1 MQFVF
6 CSHLIISGN
15 VTRTVGGVFF
25 DHDRFPNAH
34 QMVSEMTFD
43 GFRVSTSVLPVVEQ
57 EGIPFTE
64 GTKARAFL
72 MSMPKQ
78 VGGSGGGLGGE
89 RERQRERG
97 LMLL

>member
-6 CSHLIISGN
+6 CSHLIIAGN

-57 EGIPFTE
+57 EGVPFTE

-72 MSMPKQ
+72 MSAPKQ
-78 VGGSGGGLGGE
+78 VGEGRGE
-89 RERQRERG
+89 RERAV
-97 LMLL
+97 LCYCNM